1 MIAGPS
7 KSHRR
12 SGLLLLFF
20 IGLIWFRPASARD
33 VAWVTVE
40 GKATVL
46 GSNREKARGLAIR
59 DAERNAVAQA
69 LASEI
74 TVETLLVN
82 LRLSGSI
89 MGAIPYGKI
98 VQKKILD
105 EGLIQSTGEDTAD
118 QGEVYLVRM
127 KAGVMRVAEGADPS
141 FYIDAGINQSVFKD
155 GDTLEIHIRST
166 RNCYLSI
173 FNILED
179 QKIIQLFPNSL
190 TGNNY
195 LPADKNYAFPDS
207 VDHKKG
213 LNLRV
218 HLPDNKETVT
228 ESIYILAVSQ
238 PLNLKS
244 VHAQEAIFGVFNGQ
258 TAFMKDLIREV
269 VNIPFASRAEDFMQ
283 YEIRKVK

>member
-1 MIAGPS
+1 MIAGLR
-7 KSHRR
+7 KCHRC
-12 SGLLLLFF
+12 SGLLMLLF
-20 IGLIWFRPASARD
+20 IGLIWIRPASARD
-33 VAWVTVE
+33 VVWVTVD
-40 GKATVL
+40 GKATVT
-46 GSNREKARGLAIR
+46 GGNREKARGLAIQ
-59 DAERNAVAQA
+59 DAERNAVARA

-89 MGAIPYGKI
+89 MGAIPYGKT

-105 EGLIQSTGEDTAD
+105 EGFIQSTGEDAAD
-118 QGEVYLVRM
+118 QGDVYRVRM
-127 KAGVMRVAEGADPS
+127 KAGVMRVTEGADPS
-141 FYIDAGINQSVFKD
+141 FNLSAGINQSVFKD

-179 QKIIQLFPNSL
+179 QKIIQLHPNSL

-195 LPADKNYAFPDS
+195 LPADKNYTFPGS
-207 VDHKKG
+207 EDHKKG
-213 LNLRV
+213 LDLRV
-218 HLPDNKETVT
+218 HLPDNKESVT

-258 TAFMKDLIREV
+258 TAFMQDLIREV

-283 YEIRKVK
+283 YEIRKVN